1 MSNGFAQN
9 ITFTHLWRGRS
20 PGANEFNTLLN
31 LLPTSALVIDPRANQ
46 ILAANSE
53 FLKLTAYSLADLTRT
68 ELSAIFPG
76 ISRFELVQP
85 GEHQAVLKRHAWDE
99 IEVISRSSALDQ
111 SSNRVLLSIIPLES
125 HIKQQEDLHS
135 QEILFKT
142 IEGLF
147 CLTALSDIESAIDQA
162 LEVSRSLISGKIICV
177 YQTDNQLSQNNKIGT
192 TENLDL
198 PIFPSVATAETF
210 NDDNSFDLW
219 IPGKRVVSDFHRI
232 ARVANLPYVAQF
244 PLILDGTQLGLL
256 IVSDT
261 DTPPQDQ
268 FETKGKI
275 VASGL
280 AAILYHFILV
290 QNLNNTLN
298 QHVQALAI
306 RDAVMNNAMEG
317 IILVRNDLT
326 IEEMNPAAEFLLGY
340 ASREVVGIPVENILI
355 GPDTLIPA
363 LNGALSGIP
372 THNLGNI
379 SLHRRNG
386 QSFLGHLQTIPVM
399 LEDGILSIIILLRD
413 ESENEQIR
421 VHTQQLEQRAVLGEV
436 TAIFAHE
443 VRNPVNNISTGLQ
456 LLSMKFPADDPNQEL
471 FQRLQ
476 HDCTRLTHLMESV
489 LSFSRPMEYK
499 LVPSDLGIM
508 FRRMIERWRPRFA
521 KANIETFLQV
531 EPDVSLII
539 GDLRALEQVFTNLLS
554 NSIQAM
560 SNGGVIAIKL
570 ANKTT
575 TGDSP
580 EVEVTVSDTGPGIPD
595 EIKDHIFEPFVTNNP
610 QGTGLGL
617 AITKRIITAH
627 KGTINVTS
635 FPGGTVFQVTLPGYN
650 STGGT

>member
-1 MSNGFAQN
+1 M
-9 ITFTHLWRGRS
+9 
-20 PGANEFNTLLN
+20 
-31 LLPTSALVIDPRANQ
+31 VIEPRANE

-53 FLKLTAYSLADLTRT
+53 FLKLTAYSLADLTKT
-68 ELSAIFPG
+68 ELSALFPG
-76 ISRFELVQP
+76 ISRFELVQA
-85 GEHQAVLKRHAWDE
+85 GEHQAALKRHARDE
-99 IEVISRSSALDQ
+99 IEVITRSSALDQ
-111 SSNRVLLSIIPLES
+111 SSNRVLLSILPLES
-125 HIKQQEDLHS
+125 FIKQKEDLNN
-135 QEILFKT
+135 QEILFKA

-147 CLTALSDIESAIDQA
+147 CLTSLSDIKSAVDQA
-162 LEVSRSLISGKIICV
+162 LQVSRSIIGGKVICV
-177 YQTDNQLSQNNKIGT
+177 YQTDNQLSQYNKIGT
-192 TENLDL
+192 TENLDI
-198 PIFPSVATAETF
+198 PIFPSVAASEISF
-210 NDDNSFDLW
+210 ESGAFDLW

-232 ARVANLPYVAQF
+232 ARVANLPYVALF

-256 IVSDT
+256 VIADT
-261 DTPPQDQ
+261 DTPPEDQ
-268 FETKGKI
+268 FEIKGKI
-275 VASGL
+275 IASGL
-280 AAILYHFILV
+280 SAILYHFVLV
-290 QNLNNTLN
+290 QNLNRSLN
-298 QHVQALAI
+298 HYVRSLAI
-306 RDAVMNNAMEG
+306 RDTVMDNAMEG
-317 IILVRNDLT
+317 IILVRNDLSV
-326 IEEMNPAAEFLLGY
+326 EEMNPAAEFLLGY
-340 ASREVVGIPVENILI
+340 ASREVVGVPVENILI

-363 LNGALSGIP
+363 LNSAFSGIP

-399 LEDGILSIIILLRD
+399 LEDGLLSIIILLRD

-421 VHTQQLEQRAVLGEV
+421 VRTQQLEQRAVLGEV

-456 LLSMKFPADDPNQEL
+456 LLSMKFPADDPNQDL
-471 FQRLQ
+471 LQRLQ

-499 LVPSDLGIM
+499 LVPSDLGVM

-531 EPDVSLII
+531 DPEVTLII

-560 SNGGVIAIKL
+560 ANGGVIAIKL
-570 ANKTT
+570 ANRSSSA
-575 TGDSP
+575 DSP

-650 STGGT
+650 NSGGT